1 MSLKTKINK
10 TIYIMLGLL
19 SAGLILLAPVNP
31 VGAVTADGSSSSSS
45 QTQKKQSA
53 KKTTKPATKSNAGC
67 GSIQTQVISC
77 SDKVGGNPIYSLLI
91 MLVNFLAVG
100 VGIAVVIGV
109 LMGGYKYITS
119 NGNAGQ
125 VEDAKKTIANAI
137 IALFLFAFMYAF
149 INFLVPGGVFK

>member
-1 MSLKTKINK
+1 MLSLI
-10 TIYIMLGLL
+10 
-19 SAGLILLAPVNP
+19 SAGLLLLMPP
-31 VGAVTADGSSSSSS
+31 TLVGAVAIDAGGTTSS
-45 QTQKKQSA
+45 QPKTNTTTSTT
-53 KKTTKPATKSNAGC
+53 KKTKTPAKSNAGC

-109 LMGGYKYITS
+109 LIGAYKYIMS

-125 VEDAKKTIANAI
+125 VEDAKKTITNSI